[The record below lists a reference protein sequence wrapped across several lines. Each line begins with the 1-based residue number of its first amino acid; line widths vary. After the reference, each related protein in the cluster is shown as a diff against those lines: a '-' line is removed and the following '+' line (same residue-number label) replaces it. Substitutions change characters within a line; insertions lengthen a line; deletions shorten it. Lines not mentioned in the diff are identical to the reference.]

1 MQTVTVRLEQ
11 GLEAEVLAG
20 SHRVT
25 ADEPVDKG
33 GKDAG
38 PDPYGLLLGALGACT
53 AMTLRLYA
61 NHKGWD
67 LRAVVVDLTHDRIHR
82 DDCEDCEDTEGRSH
96 IDRIGRVLTLE
107 GDLDA
112 EQRRRLLEIAG
123 RCPVAR
129 TLNNAPEIS
138 SRLA

>member
-1 MQTVTVRLEQ
+1 MHTVTVRLEE
-11 GLEAEVLAG
+11 GLRAEVFTG
-20 SHRVT
+20 THRVV

-33 GKDAG
+33 GGDEG
-38 PDPYGLLLGALGACT
+38 PDPYGLLLGALGTCT

-61 NHKGWD
+61 DRKGWD
-67 LRAVVVDLTHDRIHR
+67 LRSVTVDLTHDRMHR
-82 DDCEDCEDTEGRSH
+82 DDCEDCAEEETRSH

-107 GDLDA
+107 GDLDE
-112 EQRRRLLEIAG
+112 EQRARLLQIAG

-129 TLNNAPEIS
+129 TLGNAPEIS